1 MDIKMVKGKLRT
13 FTDKYKYVFV
23 VILAGI
29 ALMLLPA
36 QTSDTAAQTPQE
48 EHQIEETETVEKR
61 LSDLLSKVDGAGK
74 VEVMITAAA
83 GEEIIYQTD
92 TSASTG
98 ENTNTMQSDTITVSD
113 AQRVETGLI
122 KQVNPPR
129 YQGAVV
135 VCEGADSPT
144 VRLAI
149 VDAVAKIT
157 GLGADRISVMKMK

>member
-1 MDIKMVKGKLRT
+1 MDIKAVKGRLRA
-13 FTDKYKYVFV
+13 FAEKYKYVFI

-29 ALMLLPA
+29 ALMLIPGHV
-36 QTSDTAAQTPQE
+36 SDTATQTSPE
-48 EHQIEETETVEKR
+48 EIQIEDTKTVEQR
-61 LSDLLSKVDGAGK
+61 LADVLSKVDGAGK
-74 VEVMITAAA
+74 VDVMITEAA
-83 GEEIIYQTD
+83 GEEIVYQTD
-92 TSASTG
+92 TSVSTG
-98 ENTNTMQSDTITVSD
+98 ENSSATQSDTITVSD

-135 VCEGADSPT
+135 VCEGADSPA

-149 VDAVAKIT
+149 VDAVSKVT

>member
-36 QTSDTAAQTPQE
+36 RTSDTAAQTPQE
-48 EHQIEETETVEKR
+48 EQQTGETETVEKR

-98 ENTNTMQSDTITVSD
+98 ENTSTMQSDTITVSD